1 MERVDERTRRKKGTE
16 DGQGKQTTSKE
27 ALASAAQWSTG
38 IDVPDAEQPTTAR
51 AREGPDAA
59 QTTARARDAPDAVDS
74 TEFRGHFG
82 AVFQVNPIGHAP
94 RPRIPS
100 LNI

>member
-59 QTTARARDAPDAVDS
+59 QTTARAPAYSEREAPTTAKTS
-74 TEFRGHFG
+74 
-82 AVFQVNPIGHAP
+82 AA
-94 RPRIPS
+94 
-100 LNI
+100 